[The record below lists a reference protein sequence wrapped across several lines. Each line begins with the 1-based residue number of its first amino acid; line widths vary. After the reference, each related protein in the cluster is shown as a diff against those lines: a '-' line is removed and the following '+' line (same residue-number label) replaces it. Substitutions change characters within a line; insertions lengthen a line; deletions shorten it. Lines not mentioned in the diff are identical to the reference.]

1 MSDQTWLNGTLA
13 VLKEAVEGGTPG
25 QGTAFLDGTKAD
37 GSGNH
42 GLLATLGRLSAAQ
55 ASDLTVL
62 ELSVAAHAAHMAY
75 HMEVV
80 ARWESG
86 ERGPFNWKGSFG
98 SGTVDDTGWMALQ
111 TRVQSA
117 YTALLEVA
125 HRPTGTTR
133 KRARRAAWPGHWRM

>member
-86 ERGPFNWKGSFG
+86 ERITAEVLHGFVNERSRFHPRQGRS
-98 SGTVDDTGWMALQ
+98 
-111 TRVQSA
+111 QSA
-117 YTALLEVA
+117 SRYA
-125 HRPTGTTR
+125 TR
-133 KRARRAAWPGHWRM
+133 SSKVCVSSARNGSCER